1 MIGYLGEV
9 FTQSFYAASTF
20 YIQEDLVG
28 FSRLH
33 ALFQA
38 LEDDEVEGIVLPFE
52 RTNEANIYDV
62 LELILKHRFHINR
75 DILYTV
81 RLQLYSINSDLSAIK
96 KVIADEASHIACEE
110 ILVKTLGKYQKIYV
124 ENPVI
129 AMNELSEYGED
140 TAALSINETAKR
152 DYHVLMSSDVLEE
165 SYNLARYIYV
175 TKSLEVLGFH
185 NKMSIL
191 CQMKES
197 KPGSLYTLLHELALK
212 QINLTNIL
220 FVNNQETRHKN
231 AFYIEF
237 YGHFE
242 DEDIKEAL
250 EMIKYKTDSIK
261 IVGSYFSKV
270 S

>member
-1 MIGYLGEV
+1 MIGFLGERYS
-9 FTQSFYAASTF
+9 QSFYAASTF
-20 YIQEDLVG
+20 YMQDELVG

-33 ALFQA
+33 ALFEA
-38 LEDDEVEGIVLPFE
+38 LENDELDGIVLPFE

-62 LELILKHRFHINR
+62 LELILKHRFHISR
-75 DILYTV
+75 DILYKV
-81 RLQLYSINSDLSAIK
+81 RLQLYSKNNQIKDIK
-96 KVIADEASHIACEE
+96 KVLADEASHIACEE
-110 ILVKTLGKYQKIYV
+110 VLKQALGNYQKVYV
-124 ENPVI
+124 NNPVL
-129 AMNELSEYGED
+129 ALNELEDYGED
-140 TAALSINETAKR
+140 TAALSLSDVPKKDLHI
-152 DYHVLMSSDVLEE
+152 LMSEVLED
-165 SYNLARYIYV
+165 SSNIARYIYV

-197 KPGSLYTLLHELALK
+197 KAGSLYTLIHELALK

-231 AFYIEF
+231 AFFIEF

>member
-1 MIGYLGEV
+1 MIGYLGERY
-9 FTQSFYAASTF
+9 TQSFYAASTF
-20 YIQEDLVG
+20 YIQDELIG
-28 FSRLH
+28 FARLH
-33 ALFQA
+33 ALFEA
-38 LEDDEVEGIVLPFE
+38 LEKDEVDGILLPFE

-75 DILYTV
+75 DILYKV
-81 RLQLYSINSDLSAIK
+81 QLQLYSINSDIHEIK
-96 KVIADEASHIACEE
+96 KVVADEASHIACEE
-110 ILVKTLGKYQKIYV
+110 VLKKTVGDYQKIYV
-124 ENPVI
+124 DNPMI
-129 AMNELSEYGED
+129 AINALKDYGDD
-140 TAALSINETAKR
+140 TAALSMKETAKM
-152 DYHVLMSSDVLEE
+152 DYHVLMSEILEE
-165 SYNLARYIYV
+165 FFNVARYIYV

-191 CQMKES
+191 CQMRKS
-197 KPGSLYTLLHELALK
+197 QAGALYTLIHELALK
-212 QINLTNIL
+212 QINITNIL
-220 FVNNQETRHKN
+220 FVNNQETQHKN